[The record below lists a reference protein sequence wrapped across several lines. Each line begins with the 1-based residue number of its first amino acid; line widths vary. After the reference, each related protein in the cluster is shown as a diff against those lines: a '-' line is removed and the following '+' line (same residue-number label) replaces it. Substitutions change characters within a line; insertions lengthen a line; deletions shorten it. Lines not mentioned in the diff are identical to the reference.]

1 MINSMTGFGRGNAG
15 RGKNR
20 IDVEIRAIN
29 SRYLDIK
36 FRGIQLDFQ
45 LEQEIKKIIEKEIQR
60 GSVYVHVE
68 LTNDLDSRKF
78 TFDKDRFESL
88 RDIIKSVYVSY
99 GQRLS
104 LSDVVTTNDL
114 LKTENTHIIDSKV
127 VIKAISNAIVQLKN
141 KKKEGYE
148 AIQLGAIKVS
158 DAKKRKVK
166 NPSKINYLSF
176 LRDTSIAT
184 STMMVKRSLIGKTKF
199 TDTKICEDYYFK
211 CKLLT
216 KTKYAYCLNQYLTKY
231 IKGGPHNVSI
241 GEWTDDTSMAL
252 ALATSLIEKKCFD
265 GSLALQC
272 ACERVLS
279 CRLYKQTEC
288 SKLPDEL
295 YTLNVH
301 ERSAVN

>member
-1 MINSMTGFGRGNAG
+1 MTGFGRGNAG

-29 SRYLDIK
+29 SRYLDTK

-114 LKTENTHIIDSKV
+114 LKTENTPLIDSKV
-127 VIKAISNAIVQLKN
+127 VIKAISNAIFQLKEMRAKEGEVILYDINGRVKFLEEALNQVEDVFGKYNSEKQLILKN
-141 KKKEGYE
+141 KISDLINDEKLDDSRLMQEVAYYVERSDITEEIVRSKSHIHQIKKYLELQEPVG
-148 AIQLGAIKVS
+148 
-158 DAKKRKVK
+158 KRLNFLLQEVVREV
-166 NPSKINYLSF
+166 NTIGSKS
-176 LRDTSIAT
+176 
-184 STMMVKRSLIGKTKF
+184 
-199 TDTKICEDYYFK
+199 
-211 CKLLT
+211 
-216 KTKYAYCLNQYLTKY
+216 
-231 IKGGPHNVSI
+231 P
-241 GEWTDDTSMAL
+241 
-252 ALATSLIEKKCFD
+252 
-265 GSLALQC
+265 
-272 ACERVLS
+272 
-279 CRLYKQTEC
+279 QTEITLQVVEMK
-288 SKLPDEL
+288 SEL
-295 YTLNVH
+295 EKMREQLQNLL
-301 ERSAVN
+301 

>member
-1 MINSMTGFGRGNAG
+1 MTGFGRGNAG

-29 SRYLDIK
+29 SRYLDTK

-114 LKTENTHIIDSKV
+114 LKTENNPQIDSKV
-127 VIKAISNAIVQLKN
+127 VIKAISNAIIQLKEMRA
-141 KKKEGYE
+141 KEGE
-148 AIQLGAIKVS
+148 LIL
-158 DAKKRKVK
+158 DD
-166 NPSKINYLSF
+166 ING
-176 LRDTSIAT
+176 R
-184 STMMVKRSLIGKTKF
+184 V
-199 TDTKICEDYYFK
+199 
-211 CKLLT
+211 KLLE
-216 KTKYAYCLNQYLTKY
+216 KALIQVENVCEKYNSEKQLILKDKISDLINDEKLDDSRLMQEVAYYVERSDITEEIVRSKSHIHQIKKYLEMQEPVGKRLNFLLQEIVREVNT
-231 IKGGPHNVSI
+231 I
-241 GEWTDDTSMAL
+241 GSK
-252 ALATSLIEKKCFD
+252 SP
-265 GSLALQC
+265 
-272 ACERVLS
+272 
-279 CRLYKQTEC
+279 QTEITLQVVEMK
-288 SKLPDEL
+288 SEL
-295 YTLNVH
+295 EKMREQLQNLL
-301 ERSAVN
+301 

>member
-29 SRYLDIK
+29 SRYLDTK

-114 LKTENTHIIDSKV
+114 LKTENTPLIDRKV
-127 VIKAISNAIVQLKN
+127 VIKAISNAIIQLKEMRVKEGEVILNDMNGRVKFLEEALNQVEDVFGKYNSEKQLILKN
-141 KKKEGYE
+141 KISDLINDEKLDDSRLMQEVAYYVERSDITEEIVRSKSHIHQIKKYLEMQEPVG
-148 AIQLGAIKVS
+148 
-158 DAKKRKVK
+158 KRLNFLLQEIVREV
-166 NPSKINYLSF
+166 NTIGSKS
-176 LRDTSIAT
+176 
-184 STMMVKRSLIGKTKF
+184 
-199 TDTKICEDYYFK
+199 
-211 CKLLT
+211 
-216 KTKYAYCLNQYLTKY
+216 
-231 IKGGPHNVSI
+231 P
-241 GEWTDDTSMAL
+241 
-252 ALATSLIEKKCFD
+252 
-265 GSLALQC
+265 
-272 ACERVLS
+272 
-279 CRLYKQTEC
+279 QTEITLQVVEMK
-288 SKLPDEL
+288 SEL
-295 YTLNVH
+295 EKMREQLQNLL
-301 ERSAVN
+301 

>member
-1 MINSMTGFGRGNAG
+1 MTGFGRGNAG

-29 SRYLDIK
+29 SRYLDTK

-114 LKTENTHIIDSKV
+114 LKTENTPLIDSKV
-127 VIKAISNAIVQLKN
+127 VIKAIGNAIVQLKEMRA
-141 KKKEGYE
+141 KEGEVILDDINGRVKFLEE
-148 AIQLGAIKVS
+148 A
-158 DAKKRKVK
+158 
-166 NPSKINYLSF
+166 
-176 LRDTSIAT
+176 
-184 STMMVKRSLIGKTKF
+184 
-199 TDTKICEDYYFK
+199 
-211 CKLLT
+211 
-216 KTKYAYCLNQYLTKY
+216 LNQVEDISGKYNSEKQLILKNKISDLINDEKLDESRLMQEVLYYIERSDITEEVVRSKSHIHQIKKYLEMQEPVGKRLNFLLQEVVREVNT
-231 IKGGPHNVSI
+231 I
-241 GEWTDDTSMAL
+241 GSK
-252 ALATSLIEKKCFD
+252 SP
-265 GSLALQC
+265 
-272 ACERVLS
+272 
-279 CRLYKQTEC
+279 QTEITLQVVEMK
-288 SKLPDEL
+288 SEL
-295 YTLNVH
+295 EKMREQLQNLL
-301 ERSAVN
+301 

>member
-1 MINSMTGFGRGNAG
+1 MTGFGRGNAG

-29 SRYLDIK
+29 SRYLDTK

-114 LKTENTHIIDSKV
+114 LKTENTPQIDSKV
-127 VIKAISNAIVQLKN
+127 VIKAISNAIVQLKEMRA
-141 KKKEGYE
+141 KEGE
-148 AIQLGAIKVS
+148 LILDDINRRVKFLEDALIQVDDISGKYNSQKQLILKDKISDLINDEKLDDSRLMQEVAYYVERSDITEEIVRSKSHIHQIKKYLELQEPVG
-158 DAKKRKVK
+158 KRLNFLLQEVVREV
-166 NPSKINYLSF
+166 NTIGSKS
-176 LRDTSIAT
+176 
-184 STMMVKRSLIGKTKF
+184 
-199 TDTKICEDYYFK
+199 
-211 CKLLT
+211 
-216 KTKYAYCLNQYLTKY
+216 
-231 IKGGPHNVSI
+231 P
-241 GEWTDDTSMAL
+241 
-252 ALATSLIEKKCFD
+252 
-265 GSLALQC
+265 
-272 ACERVLS
+272 
-279 CRLYKQTEC
+279 QTEITLQVVEMK
-288 SKLPDEL
+288 SEL
-295 YTLNVH
+295 EKMREQLQNLL
-301 ERSAVN
+301 

>member
-29 SRYLDIK
+29 SRYLDTK

-45 LEQEIKKIIEKEIQR
+45 LEQEIKKIIEKQIQR

-114 LKTENTHIIDSKV
+114 LKTENTPLINSKV
-127 VIKAISNAIVQLKN
+127 VIKAISNAIVQLKEMRA
-141 KKKEGYE
+141 KEGEVILDDINVRVKFLEE
-148 AIQLGAIKVS
+148 A
-158 DAKKRKVK
+158 
-166 NPSKINYLSF
+166 
-176 LRDTSIAT
+176 
-184 STMMVKRSLIGKTKF
+184 
-199 TDTKICEDYYFK
+199 
-211 CKLLT
+211 
-216 KTKYAYCLNQYLTKY
+216 LNQVEDISRKYNSEKQLILKNKISDLINDEKLDDSRLMQEVAYYVERSDITEEIVRSKSHIHQIKKYLELEEPVGKRLNFLLQEVVREVNT
-231 IKGGPHNVSI
+231 I
-241 GEWTDDTSMAL
+241 GSK
-252 ALATSLIEKKCFD
+252 SP
-265 GSLALQC
+265 
-272 ACERVLS
+272 
-279 CRLYKQTEC
+279 QTEITLQVVEMK
-288 SKLPDEL
+288 SEL
-295 YTLNVH
+295 EKMREQLQNLL
-301 ERSAVN
+301 

>member
-1 MINSMTGFGRGNAG
+1 MTGFGRGNAG

-29 SRYLDIK
+29 SRYLDTK

-114 LKTENTHIIDSKV
+114 LKTESTPLINSKV
-127 VIKAISNAIVQLKN
+127 VIKAISNAIVQLKEMRA
-141 KKKEGYE
+141 KEGE
-148 AIQLGAIKVS
+148 VIL
-158 DAKKRKVK
+158 DD
-166 NPSKINYLSF
+166 ING
-176 LRDTSIAT
+176 R
-184 STMMVKRSLIGKTKF
+184 V
-199 TDTKICEDYYFK
+199 
-211 CKLLT
+211 KLLED
-216 KTKYAYCLNQYLTKY
+216 ALNQVEDVSGKYNSEKQLILKNKISDLINDEKLDDSRLMQEVAYYIERSDITEEIVRSKSHIHQIKKYLEMQEPVGKRLNFLLQEVVREVNT
-231 IKGGPHNVSI
+231 I
-241 GEWTDDTSMAL
+241 GSK
-252 ALATSLIEKKCFD
+252 SP
-265 GSLALQC
+265 
-272 ACERVLS
+272 
-279 CRLYKQTEC
+279 QTEITLQVVEMK
-288 SKLPDEL
+288 SEL
-295 YTLNVH
+295 EKMREQLQNLL
-301 ERSAVN
+301 

>member
-1 MINSMTGFGRGNAG
+1 MTGFGRGNAG

-29 SRYLDIK
+29 SRYLDTK

-114 LKTENTHIIDSKV
+114 LKTENTPLIDSKV
-127 VIKAISNAIVQLKN
+127 VIKAISNAIVQLKEMRA
-141 KKKEGYE
+141 KEGEVILYDINGRVKFIEE
-148 AIQLGAIKVS
+148 ALNQVEDISGKYNSEKQLILKNKISDLINDEKLDDSRLMQEVAYYIERSDITEEIVRSKSHIHQIK
-158 DAKKRKVK
+158 K
-166 NPSKINYLSF
+166 YLE
-176 LRDTSIAT
+176 LQEP
-184 STMMVKRSLIGKTKF
+184 IGKRLNFLLQEVVREVNTIGSKSPQ
-199 TDTKICEDYYFK
+199 TDITLQVVEMKSELEKMREQIQN
-211 CKLLT
+211 LL
-216 KTKYAYCLNQYLTKY
+216 
-231 IKGGPHNVSI
+231 
-241 GEWTDDTSMAL
+241 
-252 ALATSLIEKKCFD
+252 
-265 GSLALQC
+265 
-272 ACERVLS
+272 
-279 CRLYKQTEC
+279 
-288 SKLPDEL
+288 
-295 YTLNVH
+295 
-301 ERSAVN
+301 

>member
-29 SRYLDIK
+29 SRYLDTK

-114 LKTENTHIIDSKV
+114 LKTENTPLIDSKV
-127 VIKAISNAIVQLKN
+127 VIKAIGNAIVQLKEMRA
-141 KKKEGYE
+141 KEGEVILDDINGRVKFLEE
-148 AIQLGAIKVS
+148 A
-158 DAKKRKVK
+158 
-166 NPSKINYLSF
+166 
-176 LRDTSIAT
+176 
-184 STMMVKRSLIGKTKF
+184 
-199 TDTKICEDYYFK
+199 
-211 CKLLT
+211 
-216 KTKYAYCLNQYLTKY
+216 LNQVEDISGKYNSEKQLILKNKISDLINDEKLDESRLMQEVVYYMERSDITEEIVRSKSHIHQLKKYLEMQEPVGKRLNFLLQEVVREVNT
-231 IKGGPHNVSI
+231 I
-241 GEWTDDTSMAL
+241 GSK
-252 ALATSLIEKKCFD
+252 SP
-265 GSLALQC
+265 
-272 ACERVLS
+272 
-279 CRLYKQTEC
+279 QTEITLQVVEMK
-288 SKLPDEL
+288 SEL
-295 YTLNVH
+295 EKMREQLQNLL
-301 ERSAVN
+301 

>member
-1 MINSMTGFGRGNAG
+1 MTGFGRGNAG

-29 SRYLDIK
+29 SRYLDTK

-114 LKTENTHIIDSKV
+114 LKTENTPLIDSKV
-127 VIKAISNAIVQLKN
+127 VIKAIGNAIVQLKEMRA
-141 KKKEGYE
+141 KEGEVILDDINGRVKFLEE
-148 AIQLGAIKVS
+148 A
-158 DAKKRKVK
+158 
-166 NPSKINYLSF
+166 
-176 LRDTSIAT
+176 
-184 STMMVKRSLIGKTKF
+184 
-199 TDTKICEDYYFK
+199 
-211 CKLLT
+211 
-216 KTKYAYCLNQYLTKY
+216 LNQVEDISGKYNSEKQLILKNKISDLINDEKLDESRLMQEVVYYMERSDITEEIVRSKSHIHQLKKYLEMQEPVGKRLNFLLQEVVREVNT
-231 IKGGPHNVSI
+231 I
-241 GEWTDDTSMAL
+241 GSK
-252 ALATSLIEKKCFD
+252 SP
-265 GSLALQC
+265 
-272 ACERVLS
+272 
-279 CRLYKQTEC
+279 QTEITLQVVEMK
-288 SKLPDEL
+288 SEL
-295 YTLNVH
+295 EKMREQLQNLL
-301 ERSAVN
+301 

>member
-1 MINSMTGFGRGNAG
+1 MTGFGRGNAG

-29 SRYLDIK
+29 SRYLDTK

-114 LKTENTHIIDSKV
+114 LKTENTPLIDSKV
-127 VIKAISNAIVQLKN
+127 VIKAISNAIIQLKEMRAKEGEVILNDINGRVKLLEKALNQVEDVSGKYNSEKQLILKN
-141 KKKEGYE
+141 KISDLINDEKLDDSRLMQEVAYYVERSDITEEIVRSKSHIHQIKKYLELQEPVG
-148 AIQLGAIKVS
+148 
-158 DAKKRKVK
+158 KRLNFLLQEVVREV
-166 NPSKINYLSF
+166 NTIGSKS
-176 LRDTSIAT
+176 
-184 STMMVKRSLIGKTKF
+184 
-199 TDTKICEDYYFK
+199 
-211 CKLLT
+211 
-216 KTKYAYCLNQYLTKY
+216 
-231 IKGGPHNVSI
+231 P
-241 GEWTDDTSMAL
+241 
-252 ALATSLIEKKCFD
+252 
-265 GSLALQC
+265 
-272 ACERVLS
+272 
-279 CRLYKQTEC
+279 QTEITLQVVEMK
-288 SKLPDEL
+288 SEL
-295 YTLNVH
+295 EKMREQLQNLL
-301 ERSAVN
+301 

>member
-1 MINSMTGFGRGNAG
+1 MTGFGRGNAG

-29 SRYLDIK
+29 SRYLDTK

-114 LKTENTHIIDSKV
+114 LKTENTSLIDSKV
-127 VIKAISNAIVQLKN
+127 VIKAISNAIVQLKEMRA
-141 KKKEGYE
+141 KEGEVILDDINGRVKLIEE
-148 AIQLGAIKVS
+148 A
-158 DAKKRKVK
+158 
-166 NPSKINYLSF
+166 
-176 LRDTSIAT
+176 
-184 STMMVKRSLIGKTKF
+184 
-199 TDTKICEDYYFK
+199 
-211 CKLLT
+211 
-216 KTKYAYCLNQYLTKY
+216 LNQVEDISGKY
-231 IKGGPHNVSI
+231 NSEKQLILKNKISDLI
-241 GEWTDDTSMAL
+241 DD
-252 ALATSLIEKKCFD
+252 EKLD
-265 GSLALQC
+265 DS
-272 ACERVLS
+272 
-279 CRLYKQTEC
+279 RLMQEVAY
-288 SKLPDEL
+288 
-295 YTLNVH
+295 YI
-301 ERSAVN
+301 ERSDITEEIVRSKSHIHQIKKYLELQEPVGKRLNFLLQEVVREVNTIGSKSPQTDITLQVVEMKSELEKMREQLQNLL

>member
-1 MINSMTGFGRGNAG
+1 MTGFGRGNAG

-29 SRYLDIK
+29 SRYLDTK

-114 LKTENTHIIDSKV
+114 LKTENTPLINSKV
-127 VIKAISNAIVQLKN
+127 VIKAISNAIVQLKEMRA
-141 KKKEGYE
+141 KEGEVILDDINGRVKFLEE
-148 AIQLGAIKVS
+148 A
-158 DAKKRKVK
+158 
-166 NPSKINYLSF
+166 
-176 LRDTSIAT
+176 
-184 STMMVKRSLIGKTKF
+184 
-199 TDTKICEDYYFK
+199 
-211 CKLLT
+211 
-216 KTKYAYCLNQYLTKY
+216 LNQVEDISGKYNSEKQLILKNKISDLINDEKLDDSRLMQEVAYYIERSDITEEIVRSKSHIHQIKKYLEMQEPVGKRLNFLLQEVVREVNT
-231 IKGGPHNVSI
+231 I
-241 GEWTDDTSMAL
+241 GSK
-252 ALATSLIEKKCFD
+252 SP
-265 GSLALQC
+265 
-272 ACERVLS
+272 
-279 CRLYKQTEC
+279 QTEITLQVVEMK
-288 SKLPDEL
+288 SEL
-295 YTLNVH
+295 EKMREQLQNLL
-301 ERSAVN
+301 